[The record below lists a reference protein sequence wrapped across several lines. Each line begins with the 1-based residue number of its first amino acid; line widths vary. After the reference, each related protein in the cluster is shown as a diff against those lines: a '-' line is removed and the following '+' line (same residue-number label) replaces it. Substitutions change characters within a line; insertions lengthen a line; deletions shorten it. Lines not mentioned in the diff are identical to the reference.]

1 MALIKEPFSG
11 YYHRE
16 VPEHDRELTEVG
28 PGTPCG
34 EYLRRFWHPVGMT
47 ATLKDLPKRI
57 RVMGEDLV
65 LFATAVEKS
74 DFSSCTQPPR
84 HVAGIWHGRALR
96 HSLLLSRL
104 ALRR

>member
-34 EYLRRFWHPVGMT
+34 NICAASGTRSG
-47 ATLKDLPKRI
+47 
-57 RVMGEDLV
+57 
-65 LFATAVEKS
+65 
-74 DFSSCTQPPR
+74 
-84 HVAGIWHGRALR
+84 
-96 HSLLLSRL
+96 
-104 ALRR
+104 